1 MCRQCLTGLP
11 CGERQYETTWPLVN
25 GSLVSKSYDKPTAPF
40 YITSGA
46 AGPPDATDTRPAPPT
61 VPLSVAHGLCRPHVR
76 GQILLPL
83 PLALSLLLAP
93 APALM
98 RLLIPVAVAVALA
111 ARMLVLSLLA
121 PYI

>member
-46 AGPPDATDTRPAPPT
+46 AGPPDLDSFGAPKEWTRSRIGPEAGLEKANTYSRLAFERSAMHFEQVATVTGEVLDSFT
-61 VPLSVAHGLCRPHVR
+61 VTK
-76 GQILLPL
+76 
-83 PLALSLLLAP
+83 
-93 APALM
+93 
-98 RLLIPVAVAVALA
+98 
-111 ARMLVLSLLA
+111 
-121 PYI
+121 